1 MDLISGLVGSRLE
14 SPSGRVGQ
22 PNGGLQPDQ
31 LGLGHWV
38 GSGGFLAGF
47 GAKTP
52 GWGFMPSPL
61 PSLIFIGL
69 YMIIALIITLN
80 IAIFSNVFNIRT
92 SWVKIGWAGLGRRIF
107 DLPNVGL

>member
-1 MDLISGLVGSRLE
+1 MEDYVLLE

-47 GAKTP
+47 GAGTP
-52 GWGFMPSPL
+52 GWVFMPSPL

-69 YMIIALIITLN
+69 YMIITLIITLI
-80 IAIFSNVFNIRT
+80 IAIFSNGFNIRT
-92 SWVKIGWAGLGRRIF
+92 SWVKMGWVWLGPVTGCVQMAVAAP
-107 DLPNVGL
+107 PN